1 LTSIK
6 IKRAGCVAE
15 RFSQQRESAR
25 SNKSQKFVAMQDAS
39 SKEIANARLPSRPAL
54 AASGAVDLLL
64 SVRD

>member
-25 SNKSQKFVAMQDAS
+25 SNKSQKFVAMEDPS
-39 SKEIANARLPSRPAL
+39 SKEIGERAL
-54 AASGAVDLLL
+54 AQPPCAGCVG
-64 SVRD
+64 RG